1 MNDEI
6 DMARAR
12 ALRIRVGDDGAGLVR
27 VENVVDFVDLP
38 AATRVITNEGYLK
51 APAQIART
59 GIQEYFA
66 SELGLDK
73 SRGYDPNKVVRL
85 MRPAEE
91 VGASDTIL
99 SFDGQAMAVGHPP
112 KGINASNWRTVAV
125 GDFAN
130 VKMAGDYMLADV
142 TVRDAAA
149 VAKVQA
155 GTSQLSCGYDFDL
168 DLTPGT
174 TGDGQAY
181 DGVQRNIRG
190 NHLSIVDRARGGLG
204 CRIGD
209 GKMREDD
216 SAPAPAQ
223 PKETT
228 MRIRMADAARQA
240 LGITIP
246 GFSFNIE
253 GADADR
259 VQDAVDKTVA
269 GITTTLVALD
279 AAKTEATTEKKRAD
293 DAEAK
298 VTDLTTKLTAEKK
311 RADDAV
317 AAQPTEAQIE
327 ALAEKRQVVVA
338 DGTLV
343 MPKLD
348 AKGKTISAI
357 RTEVLDHV
365 LTEKAGRRAEL
376 VTAILGA
383 ADEAAALAEVKKGD
397 KADQVKVQ
405 AAFAA
410 VVSQAR
416 ATDADAGSS
425 ATSAADAATGA
436 ALLGGRSTTS
446 TGGRAGGGKRLRG
459 QDALRAN
466 LRGENAA
473 AE

>member
-1 MNDEI
+1 MSNSV
-6 DMARAR
+6 
-12 ALRIRVGDDGAGLVR
+12 RIRVGDDGVGRPGQLVH
-27 VENVVDFVDLP
+27 VEGVRDFVDLP

-59 GIQEYFA
+59 GVQEYFA

-91 VGASDTIL
+91 VGATDTIR

-112 KGINASNWRTVAV
+112 KGINASNWRAVAV

-130 VKMAGDYMLADV
+130 VKMAGDYMVADV

-168 DLTPGT
+168 DLTPGM

-216 SAPAPAQ
+216 GAPAPAQ

-228 MRIRMADAARQA
+228 MRIKMADAARSA

-246 GFSFNIE
+246 GFAFNLE

-269 GITTTLVALD
+269 GVTAALTALD

-293 DAEAK
+293 DAVAQ
-298 VTDLTTKLTAEKK
+298 VTDLTTKLAAEKK

-338 DGTLV
+338 DAARV
-343 MPKLD
+343 MPKLE

-357 RTEVLDHV
+357 RAEVLDHV
-365 LTEKAGRRAEL
+365 LTEKGPGAGL
-376 VTAILGA
+376 VVAIMGA
-383 ADEAAALAEVKKGD
+383 ADEAGALVEVKKGD
-397 KADQVKVQ
+397 KADHGKVLS
-405 AAFAA
+405 AFAA
-410 VVSQAR
+410 VVTQAKANDAEGTTR
-416 ATDADAGSS
+416 TTTATDAD
-425 ATSAADAATGA
+425 TGA
-436 ALLGGRSTTS
+436 ALLGGRANTS
-446 TGGRAGGGKRLRG
+446 TAGRAGGGKRLRG
-459 QDALRAN
+459 HDALRAN
-466 LRGENAA
+466 LRGENQSQG
-473 AE
+473 

>member
-1 MNDEI
+1 MTKNL
-6 DMARAR
+6 
-12 ALRIRVGDDGAGLVR
+12 LRVRVGDDGAGVVR
-27 VENVVDFVDLP
+27 VQVVDFVELP
-38 AATRVITNEGYLK
+38 ASARVITNEGYLK

-59 GIQEYFA
+59 GVQEYFA

-73 SRGYDPNKVVRL
+73 SRGYDANKLVRL
-85 MRPAEE
+85 LRPSEE
-91 VGASDTIL
+91 VGASDTIR

-246 GFSFNIE
+246 GFSFNLE

-259 VQDAVDKTVA
+259 VQEAVDKTVA
-269 GITTTLVALD
+269 GVTTALTALD
-279 AAKTEATTEKKRAD
+279 AARTETATEKKRAD
-293 DAEAK
+293 DAVVQ
-298 VTDLTTKLTAEKK
+298 VTDLTTKLATEKK

-317 AAQPTEAQIE
+317 AAMPTEAQIE
-327 ALAEKRQVVVA
+327 AMAEKRQVVVTDA
-338 DGTLV
+338 ALV
-343 MPKLD
+343 MPKLEP
-348 AKGKTISAI
+348 KGKTISAI
-357 RTEVLDHV
+357 RTEALDHV
-365 LTEKAGRRAEL
+365 LTEKGPGAGL
-376 VTAILGA
+376 VVAILGA
-383 ADEAAALAEVKKGD
+383 EDEASALVEVKKGD
-397 KADQVKVQ
+397 KADQGKMV

-410 VVSQAR
+410 VVTQAK
-416 ATDADAGSS
+416 AADTETSS
-425 ATSAADAATGA
+425 ATTTTRAADAATGA
-436 ALLGGRSTTS
+436 ALLGAGRTVTS

-466 LRGENAA
+466 MRGESST